1 VKPCLV
7 ICLTLVGCSS
17 QPAQVIEPS
26 TPAAQL
32 GTLEAKQDKIDGRVA
47 GALAAIEVNADKP
60 PVVRAEAKLAQSYL
74 PPASEGDKAFA
85 LARAAAQDE
94 KAYREQMEYG
104 RKFLER
110 LNLDWKKADDLAKL
124 NAVEIKRLA
133 DENKQLR
140 SDLVRVEKEGDRRIW
155 TLTGAALVVLGGA
168 AMALVGIKK
177 GAPLLVAGL
186 FAGSIPYITESEWF
200 AWIVG
205 GTGLV
210 MAGLLIWVAFDKARD
225 AVNEN
230 ETTKKEVQD
239 R

>member
-1 VKPCLV
+1 MRSVLV
-7 ICLTLVGCSS
+7 ICLALAGCSS
-17 QPAQVIEPS
+17 KPAPVIEPS

-32 GTLEAKQDKIDGRVA
+32 GSLGAKQDKIDARVA
-47 GALAAIEVNADKP
+47 GALVAIETNADKP

-94 KAYREQMEYG
+94 KAYRDQMEYG

-155 TLTGAALVVLGGA
+155 TLTGAALVVLGGV
-168 AMALVGIKK
+168 AMAFAGPKK

-186 FAGSIPYITESEWF
+186 FAGSIPYIIESEWF
-200 AWIVG
+200 AWIAAS
-205 GTGLV
+205 TGLV
-210 MAGLLIWVAFDKARD
+210 LAGLLIWVAYDKARD
-225 AVNEN
+225 TVNEPN
-230 ETTKKEVQD
+230 PNA
-239 R
+239 